1 MHANRNKG
9 AIKKVE
15 KGMMKA
21 NRIRNTFAVLAVVLT
36 TFMITTV
43 FSLGI
48 NYMQNMELSGVRTA
62 GSNADVTLNAPTG
75 EQEQQIRALDY
86 VKTIGTRY
94 MIGSAVRTNSEGRES
109 SIAIQYYDETEWEQ
123 HFKEAISNINGSY
136 PTQENEIMLSEDAL
150 EQLGITK
157 PTLQMEIPLSY
168 YDKDGEQQKTF
179 SLSGWFRSYT
189 GAGMAFVSESYC
201 ANAGYTLQENGTL
214 SLTLNDMP
222 GDFYQIQKDVSLNDN
237 QYFNGSVSMSSS
249 NGSVIAMVILLV
261 LFIVGS
267 GYLLIYNVL
276 YISISKDTRFYGLM
290 KTIGTTQAQIKTLV
304 KKQTLKFAC
313 IGIPVGIVLAA
324 AVSIGA
330 VFFMENTSALMLF
343 VICAFGILCGLLFLL
358 DFLHNRYHDD
368 LLEQITLLIE
378 ALVEQQERIVF
389 PENEDTLTARLQHQ
403 LLKLRNI
410 LTAQNQMLAQ
420 EKEQIKTL
428 ISDIS
433 HQIKTP
439 VAAANT
445 FAQLLDDKEL
455 SDEERGEYIATL
467 QTSLEKLTFL
477 TNSLIKMSRLE
488 SGMISLKPEKN
499 SLNDIILQAV
509 KTVYAKAKEKN
520 ITITFDCEQNFEA
533 VLDFNWTAEAI
544 TNVLDNAV
552 KYTPNGGI
560 VGLEITEYPSYLRL
574 DISDN
579 GIGIPEEE
587 QAKIF
592 GRFYRGKYSAGIDG
606 VGIGL
611 YLTRDII
618 QKQHGY
624 IKVRSDKN
632 GSSFSVFVRKN
643 AAD

>member
-1 MHANRNKG
+1 
-9 AIKKVE
+9 
-15 KGMMKA
+15 MKHFGVYRKLILIA
-21 NRIRNTFAVLAVVLT
+21 G
-36 TFMITTV
+36 TV
-43 FSLGI
+43 I
-48 NYMQNMELSGVRTA
+48 
-62 GSNADVTLNAPTG
+62 
-75 EQEQQIRALDY
+75 
-86 VKTIGTRY
+86 
-94 MIGSAVRTNSEGRES
+94 
-109 SIAIQYYDETEWEQ
+109 
-123 HFKEAISNINGSY
+123 
-136 PTQENEIMLSEDAL
+136 
-150 EQLGITK
+150 
-157 PTLQMEIPLSY
+157 
-168 YDKDGEQQKTF
+168 
-179 SLSGWFRSYT
+179 
-189 GAGMAFVSESYC
+189 
-201 ANAGYTLQENGTL
+201 
-214 SLTLNDMP
+214 
-222 GDFYQIQKDVSLNDN
+222 
-237 QYFNGSVSMSSS
+237 
-249 NGSVIAMVILLV
+249 
-261 LFIVGS
+261 
-267 GYLLIYNVL
+267 
-276 YISISKDTRFYGLM
+276 
-290 KTIGTTQAQIKTLV
+290 
-304 KKQTLKFAC
+304 
-313 IGIPVGIVLAA
+313 A
-324 AVSIGA
+324 AVSVGS

-343 VICAFGILCGLLFLL
+343 VICAFAILCGLLFLL

-368 LLEQITLLIE
+368 LLEQFTLLIE

-439 VAAANT
+439 VSAANT

-455 SDEERGEYIATL
+455 SDEERSEYIATL

-488 SGMISLKPEKN
+488 SGIISLKPEKN
-499 SLNDIILQAV
+499 SLNDIVLQAV

-533 VLDFNWTAEAI
+533 MLDFNWTAEAI
-544 TNVLDNAV
+544 TNILDNAV
-552 KYTPNGGI
+552 KYTPSGGI

-592 GRFYRGKYSAGIDG
+592 GRFYRGKQSAGIDG

-618 QKQHGY
+618 NKQKGY
-624 IKVRSDKN
+624 IKVASDEN
-632 GSSFSVFVRKN
+632 GSVFSLFLKK
-643 AAD
+643 D